1 MIRTD
6 AVKGRSAVVSVASE
20 ARPRRGALHHARRS
34 VLLLLG
40 FYHIRLHTGIM
51 RYAREVDWV
60 LDDTYVRNG
69 LPPVGWQG
77 DGILTLVAHVKDI
90 EALRQYRRLPLVD
103 FSKGWITD
111 ATPEAYRAS
120 GIGRPRVYYDN
131 ERIGRMAAEH
141 FLERAFKHVAYL
153 NCGNYWMEVE
163 RMPIFRRTL
172 EAAGCHY
179 HEIPYYQ
186 CFPLL
191 ARGPLRSHQ
200 RAHEWLV
207 KTLRELPKPLG
218 IAASTDDLACRLLR
232 ACDDADLSVP
242 EEVAVLGCDDNPTV
256 CDYALV
262 PLSSVDADWER
273 IGYEGA
279 RLLDRLMDG
288 KRAPRA
294 PILIPPKGVVTRLST
309 HVLAVPDVAIA
320 RAVRFIWEHY
330 PDAIGTSEV
339 AAAAGLSR
347 RTLERGFHKHL
358 GQSVNHEI
366 TQVRVE
372 RAKQMLLGTKLKAH
386 EVALQCGFSDVV
398 HLSKAFHRLTGS
410 RPSKFRRQQASAT
423 SNTAAPS

>member
-1 MIRTD
+1 VNL
-6 AVKGRSAVVSVASE
+6 VKERSAILSVASA
-20 ARPRRGALHHARRS
+20 ARPQRGALHHARRS

-40 FYHIRLHTGIM
+40 FYNIRLHTGIM
-51 RYAREVDWV
+51 RYAREADWV

-69 LPPVGWQG
+69 MPPVGWRG

-90 EALRQYRRLPLVD
+90 EALRQYPKLPLVD

-111 ATPEAYRAS
+111 TTPEEYRAS

-131 ERIGRMAAEH
+131 ERIGRLAAEH

-163 RMPIFRRTL
+163 RMPSFRQAL

-186 CFPLL
+186 CFPQLPT
-191 ARGPLRSHQ
+191 GPLRSHQ
-200 RAHEWLV
+200 QAHQWLV

-232 ACDDADLSVP
+232 ACDDADLCVP
-242 EEVAVLGCDDNPTV
+242 EEVAVLGCDDNPMV

-279 RLLDRLMDG
+279 ELLDRLMDG

-309 HVLAVPDVAIA
+309 HILAVPDLAIA
-320 RAVRFIWEHY
+320 RAMRFIWEHY
-330 PDAIGTSEV
+330 PNAIGTPEV

-372 RAKQMLLGTKLKAH
+372 RAKQILLGTRLRAH
-386 EVALQCGFSDVV
+386 EVALECGFSDVV
-398 HLSKAFHRLTGS
+398 HLSKAFHRLTGI
-410 RPSKFRRQQASAT
+410 RPSQFRRQQQGISPPAD
-423 SNTAAPS
+423 APP